1 MFSVWEQVFRAR
13 CIPKFSLTLL
23 QKFCIFQYTLIM
35 YDLEYNFVKIHLPD
49 WQFDLPRALRQ
60 WDMYQTLVSYIII
73 TLVLVMT

>member
-1 MFSVWEQVFRAR
+1 
-13 CIPKFSLTLL
+13 
-23 QKFCIFQYTLIM
+23 M